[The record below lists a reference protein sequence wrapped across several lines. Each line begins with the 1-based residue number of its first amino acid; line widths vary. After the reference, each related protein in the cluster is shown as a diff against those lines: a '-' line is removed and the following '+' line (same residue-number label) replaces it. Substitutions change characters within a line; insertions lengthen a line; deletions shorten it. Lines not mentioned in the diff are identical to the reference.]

1 MFKKL
6 IKGYEAIY
14 NSAYISILFVFVSI
28 VPAAILFS
36 LASTSTAEIILKE
49 SQYIQT
55 AKFGGSFA
63 GFLAT
68 FLILMWQHKKI
79 SEQPAVLAITGT
91 VYDDKGNVLEGAEI
105 FIEGDTRS
113 TKSNR
118 NGFFTLEI
126 NPNLTEW
133 LLIVSYDG
141 SSEHISVSKNQ
152 LNKPVRIKLKKK
164 P

>member
-6 IKGYEAIY
+6 IKGYEDRFG
-14 NSAYISILFVFVSI
+14 SAYISILFVFVSI
-28 VPAAILFS
+28 IPAAILFG

-49 SQYIQT
+49 SKYIQA
-55 AKFGGSFA
+55 AKFGGSPA
-63 GFLAT
+63 LFLAT

-91 VYDDKGNVLEGAEI
+91 VYDDKGNVSEDAEI
-105 FIEGDTRS
+105 FIEGDDRS

-118 NGFFTLEI
+118 SGYFTLKI
-126 NPNLTEW
+126 NPELTEW
-133 LLIVSYDG
+133 RLIVRYDG

-152 LNKPVRIKLKKK
+152 LNKPVRIELKKK

>member
-1 MFKKL
+1 M
-6 IKGYEAIY
+6 
-14 NSAYISILFVFVSI
+14 SI

-68 FLILMWQHKKI
+68 FVILMWQHKKI
-79 SEQPAVLAITGT
+79 SEHPQEALAITGT
-91 VYDDKGNVLEGAEI
+91 VYDDKGNVSEDAEI
-105 FIEGDTRS
+105 FIEGDDRS

-118 NGFFTLEI
+118 SGYFTLKI
-126 NPNLTEW
+126 NPELTEW
-133 LLIVSYDG
+133 RLIVRYDG

-152 LNKPVRIKLKKK
+152 LNKPVRIELKKK

>member
-28 VPAAILFS
+28 IPAFILFWAFDS
-36 LASTSTAEIILKE
+36 SGEIIFKE
-49 SQYIQT
+49 SAYIQT
-55 AKFGGSFA
+55 AKFGGAFA
-63 GFLAT
+63 GFLIT

-79 SEQPAVLAITGT
+79 GEQPAVLAITGT
-91 VYDDKGNVLEGAEI
+91 VYDDKGNVLENAEI